1 MAKKAELNMKHQ
13 CMLDVTIDK
22 LTVLADIRIHK
33 DVFVEQIQMFG
44 FEEQEYKSTNYG
56 YSYVFLHENAG
67 RIEIAQDRK
76 RVDAQELLK
85 KKIQLLEQIRKAKS
99 GQAYDNG
106 LPIQEM
112 EQILENIQEQ
122 LSQCD
127 ERGYLDRLKDVRY
140 EFNPKYYEYIEG
152 VKEVSQGVMS
162 LLEMKSHKLSQIHIA
177 LDYHVKIADLSI
189 VDMKSRKETIIK
201 GRDKKLETMYLGSR
215 SGRSHLCIYDKKQEN
230 QDKGT
235 IDQYEGL
242 DKVTRFEARLR
253 NDYAKNFKDSDFNP
267 FEGILVHHLE
277 TLTEI
282 ESNESMKLEDK
293 VMILHLL
300 KNPDVLGIMEKS
312 KKTRWKKKLDTLSRV
327 DIKPSD
333 DFDHKKSFLVGKLE
347 SILNNECSKPN

>member
-1 MAKKAELNMKHQ
+1 
-13 CMLDVTIDK
+13 MLDATIDK
-22 LTVLADIRIHK
+22 LTILADVRIHR
-33 DVFVEQIQMFG
+33 DEFIEQIKLLG

-56 YSYVFLHENAG
+56 YSYVFLHEHAG
-67 RIEIAQDRK
+67 RIELAQGKK

-85 KKIQLLEQIRKAKS
+85 KKIQLLEQIKQAKL

-106 LPIQEM
+106 LSIQEM
-112 EQILENIQEQ
+112 EQILENVQEQ

-140 EFNPKYYEYIEG
+140 EFNPKFYEYVEG
-152 VKEVSQGVMS
+152 VKEISQGVIY
-162 LLEMKSHKLSQIHIA
+162 LLEMKTHKVSQIHIA
-177 LDYHVKIADLSI
+177 LDYHVNIADLSI

-235 IDQYEGL
+235 VDQYEEL

-253 NDYAKNFKDSDFNP
+253 NDYAKDFKGSDFNP

-277 TLTEI
+277 SIIEI

-300 KNPDVLGIMEKS
+300 KNPDVLGTMEKS

-327 DIKPSD
+327 DIKPSE
-333 DFDHKKSFLVGKLE
+333 DFEHKKSFLVGKLE
-347 SILNNECSKPN
+347 SILNNESLKTKLDK

>member
-1 MAKKAELNMKHQ
+1 MAKKAQLNKKHQ
-13 CMLDVTIDK
+13 CMLDATIDK

-33 DVFVEQIQMFG
+33 DEFVERIKLLG

-56 YSYVFLHENAG
+56 YSYVFMHEYAG
-67 RIEIAQDRK
+67 RIELAQGRK
-76 RVDAQELLK
+76 RVDAQELLGQK
-85 KKIQLLEQIRKAKS
+85 LKLLEQIQQAKA
-99 GQAYDNG
+99 GQAHDTG
-106 LPIQEM
+106 LPIEDM
-112 EQILENIQEQ
+112 EQRLESIQEQ

-152 VKEVSQGVMS
+152 VTEVSQGVLS
-162 LLEMKSHKLSQIHIA
+162 LLDMKSHKLSQIHIA

-201 GRDKKLETMYLGSR
+201 GRDKRLETMYLGSR

-230 QDKGT
+230 KDKGT
-235 IDQYEGL
+235 LDQYEEL
-242 DKVTRFEARLR
+242 DKITRFEARLR
-253 NDYAKNFKDSDFNP
+253 NDYARDFVASDFNP
-267 FEGILVHHLE
+267 FEGMLVHHLE
-277 TLTEI
+277 TITEI

-300 KNPDVLGIMEKS
+300 KHPDALGTMEKS

-327 DIKPSD
+327 DIKPNE
-333 DFDHKKSFLVGKLE
+333 DFKHKKSFLVGKLE
-347 SILNNECSKPN
+347 SILNTEC

>member
-1 MAKKAELNMKHQ
+1 MVQRRQLNTKHQ
-13 CMLDVTIDK
+13 CMLDATIDK
-22 LTVLADIRIHK
+22 LTVLADIRVHK
-33 DVFVEQIQMFG
+33 DEFIEQIKLFG

-56 YSYVFLHENAG
+56 YSYVFLHEYAG
-67 RIEIAQDRK
+67 RIELAQDRK
-76 RVDAQELLK
+76 RVDAQGLLK
-85 KKIQLLEQIRKAKS
+85 KKIQLLEQIKQAKA
-99 GQAYDNG
+99 GQAYVSG

-152 VKEVSQGVMS
+152 VKEVSQGVIS
-162 LLEMKSHKLSQIHIA
+162 LLEMEFHKVSQIHIA

-201 GRDKKLETMYLGSR
+201 GRDKKIETMYLGSR

-235 IDQYEGL
+235 VDQYEEL

-253 NDYAKNFKDSDFNP
+253 NDYAKDFKESDFNP

-277 TLTEI
+277 TINDI
-282 ESNESMKLEDK
+282 ESNDSMKLEDK

-300 KNPDVLGIMEKS
+300 KNPDVLGTMEKS

-333 DFDHKKSFLVGKLE
+333 DFEHKKSFLVGKLE